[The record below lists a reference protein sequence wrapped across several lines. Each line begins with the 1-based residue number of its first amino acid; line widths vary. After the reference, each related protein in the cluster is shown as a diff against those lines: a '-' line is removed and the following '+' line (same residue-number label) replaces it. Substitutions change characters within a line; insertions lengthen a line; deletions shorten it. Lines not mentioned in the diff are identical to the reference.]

1 MNRLFFSSSSIDD
14 QTPWVEAL
22 CEAYEPEM
30 LVGPPWPEY
39 PCLGYILSLLQD
51 RVCLLGNRSTDCVHD
66 HELEIQFPIPL
77 FMRVSTIPWKPMIEV
92 RYVSKNSHSAPY
104 LAQVI
109 PFKSELR
116 NQFILQDGITL
127 EELLAALRYLNILAE
142 LAGYLS
148 TQRLAWWR
156 FALYREETFLSVNEF
171 FPEPDTK
178 IMIPAMDLGF
188 PELQQQFKAA
198 YEVRGFI
205 DLLGKPVLCR
215 ATGLSYL
222 RHKEEMLRKAVLRS
236 GYQHLV
242 DLLSLPSSDAL
253 LEVQQNFQTSA
264 HTLH

>member
-1 MNRLFFSSSSIDD
+1 MNRLFLSPSNIDG
-14 QTPWVEAL
+14 QTPWVEAV

-30 LVGPPWPEY
+30 PIGPPWPEY
-39 PCLGYILSLLQD
+39 PSLGYILSLLQD
-51 RVCLLGNRSTDCVHD
+51 RVCLLGDRSESNIYD
-66 HELEIQFPIPL
+66 HELEIRFPIPL

-92 RYVSKNSHSAPY
+92 RYASKKSPPAPY
-104 LAQVI
+104 LAQVV

-116 NQFILQDGITL
+116 NQFILQDGITF
-127 EELLAALRYLNILAE
+127 EQLLAALRYLNTLAE
-142 LAGYLS
+142 LAGYLC

-156 FALYREETFLSVNEF
+156 FALYRDETFLSVNEF

-198 YEVRGFI
+198 HEVCGFI

-215 ATGLSYL
+215 ATGLTYL
-222 RHKEEMLRKAVLRS
+222 RHQEEMLRNAVHRA
-236 GYQHLV
+236 GYRHLV
-242 DLLSLPSSDAL
+242 DLLSLTSCDAL
-253 LEVQQNFQTSA
+253 QGVQQRLQASA